1 MSITTCAVS
10 GYIYDPFGVALANQT
25 VSFLPRDWVAGTD
38 GIVVPKTK
46 TATTDGSGLLS
57 SVPLVPGIYK
67 VVFADPAIAGRTQ
80 FTISVPATTTAN
92 LQDIADFTGQV
103 RQAGFLDG
111 TAGSPVWTF
120 VNDTNTGVFRPS
132 DDTLGFSTGG
142 VSRMTVSNAG
152 ATLAGLLTGTAVT
165 QTATDTTAGRLL
177 KVGDFGVGANDPQG
191 NSALV
196 LPDWLSTGQAT
207 GFHHMGSDTVTVN
220 KPAGISGAGWGSAIT
235 IKTSTG
241 IGARLGWRGYREA
254 TEFYMQKYDSGG
266 WGSLLKFFNNR
277 NIVGAVSQVS
287 GVPDGAIIER
297 GSNANGE
304 YVRFADGTQICTA
317 LLTINSTITSAHLGG
332 YRNNGQTW
340 VYPAAFAAAPRV
352 TGAPNN
358 LNSFAVFASN
368 VTGTTACSVF
378 HLSVASQ
385 ATAADLIASVTAIGR
400 WF

>member
-67 VVFADPAIAGRTQ
+67 VVFADPAVAGRTQ
-80 FTISVPATTTAN
+80 FTISVPATATAN
-92 LQDIADFTGQV
+92 LQNIADFTGQT

-120 VNDTNTGVFRPS
+120 VNDTNTGIFRPS

-142 VSRMTVSNAG
+142 VSRMTISDAG

-165 QTATDTTAGRLL
+165 QTGTDVTTGRLL
-177 KVGDFGVGANDPQG
+177 KTGDFGLGVAMPTPSDNLDSIQYGGLYYADGSTLGRPTGAG
-191 NSALV
+191 NWLV
-196 LPDWLSTGQAT
+196 L
-207 GFHHMGSDTVTVN
+207 HHRRVSGEYVQIAWPRNNIVLGSYT
-220 KPAGISGAGWGSAIT
+220 
-235 IKTSTG
+235 
-241 IGARLGWRGYREA
+241 RYC
-254 TEFYMQKYDSGG
+254 SGG
-266 WGSLLKFFNNR
+266 VWSTWKKVYQQDT
-277 NIVGAVSQVS
+277 IVGTVSQS
-287 GVPDGAIIER
+287 GGEPTGAIVER
-297 GSNANGE
+297 GSNANGD

-317 LLTINSTITSAHLGG
+317 SLTINSTITSAHLGG
-332 YRNNGQTW
+332 YRSSGQTW
-340 VYPAAFAAAPRV
+340 AYPAAFAAAPRV

-385 ATAADLIASVTAIGR
+385 ATSADLIASVTAIGR